1 MNKKYVI
8 MSGMVRSRDGDFHII
23 TCRALMNLYRVYPK
37 DCICVS
43 HKAPYLNALR
53 GYTQEQL
60 DKLIWLYP
68 QDDVDDYKKIRD
80 NLRSILNE

>member
-8 MSGMVRSRDGDFHII
+8 MAGMVRNRDGDFHII
-23 TCRALMNLYRVYPK
+23 TCRALMNLYRASPK

-43 HKAPYLNALR
+43 HKASCLNALI

-80 NLRSILNE
+80 NLRSILSE